1 MLSVPWFFPHNNC
14 VFSVLFHKFVQVW
27 VEDVDRAA
35 TIQTQ
40 AARHSSRYSPA
51 GRTAP
56 FKIYPRR
63 THSTGRSSVTLR
75 SLLIRRL
82 FFPVPGENSP
92 LRGSNTHQLTA
103 YSRLLPNGL
112 SLSSYDPA
120 CCCTACGYVSAASCS
135 VRPTAT
141 FLQPVA
147 IFLTCSW
154 LPFYR
159 VFISLCH
166 FSFLHFLI
174 TFPSVIS
181 PPAPCHFLSTFHRR
195 QIHAEPAIQ
204 LLNYRLC
211 IFSLYFFILKF

>member
-1 MLSVPWFFPHNNC
+1 MKVLARNPPLHKRIRTDGFTVSMKQRTFRYVECTMVFSHNNC
-14 VFSVLFHKFVQVW
+14 VFSVLFHRFVQVG
-27 VEDVDRAA
+27 VADVDRAA

-40 AARHSSRYSPA
+40 AA
-51 GRTAP
+51 
-56 FKIYPRR
+56 
-63 THSTGRSSVTLR
+63 
-75 SLLIRRL
+75 
-82 FFPVPGENSP
+82 
-92 LRGSNTHQLTA
+92 
-103 YSRLLPNGL
+103 
-112 SLSSYDPA
+112 
-120 CCCTACGYVSAASCS
+120 
-135 VRPTAT
+135 
-141 FLQPVA
+141 QPVA

-166 FSFLHFLI
+166 FSFLI

>member
-1 MLSVPWFFPHNNC
+1 MKVLARNPPLHKRIRTDGFTVSMKQWTFRYVECTIF
-14 VFSVLFHKFVQVW
+14 FSVLLHKFVQVG

-40 AARHSSRYSPA
+40 AA
-51 GRTAP
+51 
-56 FKIYPRR
+56 
-63 THSTGRSSVTLR
+63 
-75 SLLIRRL
+75 
-82 FFPVPGENSP
+82 
-92 LRGSNTHQLTA
+92 
-103 YSRLLPNGL
+103 
-112 SLSSYDPA
+112 
-120 CCCTACGYVSAASCS
+120 
-135 VRPTAT
+135 
-141 FLQPVA
+141 QPVA

-181 PPAPCHFLSTFHRR
+181 PPAPCHFLSTFHHR
-195 QIHAEPAIQ
+195 QIHAESAIQ